1 MEIIPAVD
9 IKDGKCVRLTQGDY
23 NQEKIYNE
31 NLIAA
36 AKYWVEKGAKRL
48 HLVDLN
54 GAKDGKTVNFS
65 VIKEIAEEVDLPIQ
79 LGGGIR
85 SVEDMKNYFE
95 IGIDRLIVS
104 TIALENKKLLK
115 KALDKFG
122 AEKIVVSLD
131 LKDGQ
136 IAIKGWLESS
146 EKNPEE
152 FLDNLIELGIK
163 NIIFTDISSDGMLD
177 GPNLKMVK
185 ELNREGINL
194 IAAGGISSEK
204 DLKEL
209 KKAGVKEVVVGK
221 ALYEGKLKLKMEY
234 NI

>member
-23 NQEKIYNE
+23 TQEKIYNE
-31 NLIAA
+31 SPIDA
-36 AKYWVEKGAKRL
+36 AKYWVEQGAIRL

-65 VIKEIAEEVDLPIQ
+65 VIKEIAEEIDLPIQ

-85 SVEDMKNYFE
+85 SFEDMKNYFK

-104 TIALENKKLLK
+104 TIALENEKLLK
-115 KALDKFG
+115 KALNKFG
-122 AEKIVVSLD
+122 AERIVVSLD
-131 LKDGQ
+131 LKDGK

-146 EKNPEE
+146 EQRPEE
-152 FLDNLIELGIK
+152 FLDKLISLGIK

-185 ELNREGINL
+185 KLNREGINL

-209 KKAGVKEVVVGK
+209 KKAGVKGAVVGK
-221 ALYEGKLKLKMEY
+221 ALYEGKLKLKSKY
-234 NI
+234 

>member
-31 NLIAA
+31 SPIAA
-36 AKYWVEKGAKRL
+36 AKYWIEQGAKRL

-65 VIKEIAEEVDLPIQ
+65 VIKEIAEEIDLPIQ

-85 SVEDMKNYFE
+85 SFEDMKNYFK

-104 TIALENKKLLK
+104 TIALENEKLLK
-115 KALDKFG
+115 KALNKFG
-122 AEKIVVSLD
+122 AERIVVSLD
-131 LKDGQ
+131 LKDGK

-146 EKNPEE
+146 EQRPEE
-152 FLDNLIELGIK
+152 FLDKLIRLGIK

-185 ELNREGINL
+185 KLNREGINL

-209 KKAGVKEVVVGK
+209 KKAGVKGAVVGK
-221 ALYEGKLKLKMEY
+221 ALYEGKLKLKSKY
-234 NI
+234 

>member
-23 NQEKIYNE
+23 NQEKIYNDSP
-31 NLIAA
+31 IAA
-36 AKYWVEKGAKRL
+36 AKYWVQKGAKRL

-65 VIKEIAEEVDLPIQ
+65 YLKEIAENIDIPLQ

-85 SVEDMKNYFE
+85 SYKDMKNYFE
-95 IGIDRLIVS
+95 IGINRLIVS
-104 TIALENKKLLK
+104 TIALENEKLLK
-115 KALDKFG
+115 KAIDEFG

-131 LKDGQ
+131 LKDGK

-146 EKNPEE
+146 EKSPEE
-152 FLDNLIELGIK
+152 FLDKLIKIGIK
-163 NIIFTDISSDGMLD
+163 NIIFTDISSDGMLA
-177 GPNLKMVK
+177 GPNMDMIKK
-185 ELNREGINL
+185 LNREEIEL

-209 KKAGVKEVVVGK
+209 DKVGVKGAVVGK
-221 ALYEGKLKLKMEY
+221 ALYEGELSL
-234 NI
+234 